1 MPGNNL
7 QLIKT
12 RIENMSIYHQKE
24 ILRIFNDNSTTLNQN
39 NNGTFINLTQLDN
52 SIIEKINKYI
62 QYVDEQENELNE
74 VEHEKDRIQN
84 TFFNDN
90 KE

>member
-74 VEHEKDRIQN
+74 VEHEKDMIQN

>member
-84 TFFNDN
+84 TFFIDN